1 MHIVSLKKG
10 LSVEQAKVDP
20 EGIAVLAFFLNV
32 KDLKEKLLRWMNEL

>member
-32 KDLKEKLLRWMNEL
+32 KQHAGIYEWVIKA